1 MRHNELMRPV
11 GISSYYP
18 VNFRTFKPAKAPP
31 KSTAD
36 ATADFDVPVTNP
48 GKFLFGSFELGVTDF
63 KSRNYH
69 YFRLG
74 DLDIVKNLRTA
85 LDFRGGGL
93 AGIPFGMDPSG
104 RFWVKDIVTDFTT
117 PLEAGDAANRGPYTF
132 RERRPALDN
141 ELQEVDVFLLRP
153 HLVIMMNSAIY
164 CATPGAETGRMMMSY
179 PQTGVGVDRATE
191 ELLIPMRMYMGAGVV
206 DKEKLIILN
215 DVQGAGFVKG
225 HGVNLCLDAKK
236 YTPQMGD
243 PDDEEYGIG
252 DDLVLCC
259 KLKSTPWTDL
269 FNDPLFVAMNLNGP
283 YAEMIAQKMTAAQSE
298 TGEFP
303 AFDAVK
309 QYAEVNKADAAG
321 HHSGGMELPLIP
333 YCGTVWNRDGRKVF
347 ENNGHFEGLDDPK
360 YCDRLEGRQRCS
372 ARRFATVD

>member
-1 MRHNELMRPV
+1 MRPV
-11 GISSYYP
+11 GISTYYP
-18 VNFRTFKPAKAPP
+18 LNFRTFDQAEPLPAATGAD
-31 KSTAD
+31 STERQD
-36 ATADFDVPVTNP
+36 AKIGTATEKVHY
-48 GKFLFGSFELGVTDF
+48 GLFELGVTDF

-74 DLDIVKNLRTA
+74 DVEIIRNLRAA
-85 LDFRGGGL
+85 LKFVNAPGGGQAL
-93 AGIPFGMDPSG
+93 GMDKGG
-104 RFWVKDIVTDFTT
+104 RFWTKGIKTLVDS
-117 PLEAGDAANRGPYTF
+117 LEAGDGANRGPYVF
-132 RERRPALDN
+132 RDRRPVWDN
-141 ELQEVDVFLLRP
+141 AIEEVDVFLLRP

-164 CATPGAETGRMMMSY
+164 CAQPGADTGRMMMSY

-206 DKEKLIILN
+206 DKEQLIILN

-225 HGVNLCLDAKK
+225 HGVNLCLNAQE
-236 YTPQMGD
+236 YTPQTGD
-243 PDDEEYGIG
+243 PDEEEYGIG

-259 KLKSTPWTDL
+259 KLRSTPWTDL

-283 YAEMIAQKMTAAQSE
+283 YAEMIAQKMTAEE
-298 TGEFP
+298 TGGEFP

-309 QYAEVNKADAAG
+309 QYAEVSKDASK
-321 HHSGGMELPLIP
+321 HSGGMELPLIP
-333 YCGTVWNRDGRKVF
+333 YCGTVWNTEGKKVF

>member
-1 MRHNELMRPV
+1 
-11 GISSYYP
+11 
-18 VNFRTFKPAKAPP
+18 
-31 KSTAD
+31 
-36 ATADFDVPVTNP
+36 
-48 GKFLFGSFELGVTDF
+48 VTDF

-164 CATPGAETGRMMMSY
+164 CATPGAETGRMM
-179 PQTGVGVDRATE
+179 
-191 ELLIPMRMYMGAGVV
+191 
-206 DKEKLIILN
+206 
-215 DVQGAGFVKG
+215 
-225 HGVNLCLDAKK
+225 
-236 YTPQMGD
+236 
-243 PDDEEYGIG
+243 
-252 DDLVLCC
+252 
-259 KLKSTPWTDL
+259 TPWTDL